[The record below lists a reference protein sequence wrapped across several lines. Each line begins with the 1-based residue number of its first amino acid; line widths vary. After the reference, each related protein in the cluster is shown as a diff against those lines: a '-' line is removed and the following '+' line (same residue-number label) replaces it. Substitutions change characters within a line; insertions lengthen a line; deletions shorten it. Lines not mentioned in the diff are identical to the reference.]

1 MAQRYAAPFGA
12 NQGRI
17 YKITATGDRLTAD
30 TTDPTYAN
38 GDLIACLQSLG
49 WDFEM
54 INVEQ
59 EGNDTVCDVFSKTK
73 NLTFELGIGGLDL
86 DLYETFL
93 GVTATDFGD
102 GSYVDITKD
111 DVRGEFGII
120 VKAINSSG
128 GDTHIV
134 LFRCTAQEGP
144 GNGFEQGGHH
154 DESWSGIARESY
166 YGDGVFARII
176 HHTTAESVPAV
187 WPGNAAY

>member
-30 TTDPTYAN
+30 TTDPTYAT
-38 GDLIACLQSLG
+38 GDLISCLQSLA

-59 EGNDTVCDVFSKTK
+59 EGNDSVCDIFSKTK

-93 GVTATDFGD
+93 GATVTDFAD
-102 GSYVDITKD
+102 GTYIDINKD
-111 DVRGEFGII
+111 DIRGEFGII
-120 VKAINSSG
+120 CK
-128 GDTHIV
+128 
-134 LFRCTAQEGP
+134 AQEGP
-144 GNGFEQGGHH
+144 GNGFEQGSHH

-166 YGDGVFARII
+166 YGDGLFARVI
-176 HHTTAESVPAV
+176 HHTAAESVPAT